1 MSPLG
6 PTLFQTLINQR
17 GWQDY
22 TVFKKR
28 YEQAAKQLADAE
40 GDPSI
45 ATATVEKRQFH
56 RWLRG
61 DVRTPQTVSRRVL
74 EFMFPGFQASRLLEA
89 VSSDLGP
96 VWSSDQEFSRSPAR
110 GGSVLIDR
118 QSWRE
123 AISPTSSGP

>member
-6 PTLFQTLINQR
+6 ATLFQTLINQR

-61 DVRTPQTVSRRVL
+61 DVRTPKPS
-74 EFMFPGFQASRLLEA
+74 PAGS
-89 VSSDLGP
+89 
-96 VWSSDQEFSRSPAR
+96 WSSCSRDSRPRVSWKLCPPTWSRHPSPE
-110 GGSVLIDR
+110 
-118 QSWRE
+118 QSR
-123 AISPTSSGP
+123 AGLRMHSRTTKTS